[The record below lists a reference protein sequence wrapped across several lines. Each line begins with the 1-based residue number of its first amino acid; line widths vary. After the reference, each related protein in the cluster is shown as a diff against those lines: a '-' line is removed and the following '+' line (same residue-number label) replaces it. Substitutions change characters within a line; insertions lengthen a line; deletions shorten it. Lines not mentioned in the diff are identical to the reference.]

1 MKKLLGIVVLGLL
14 LSTNAYA
21 GTLTYV
27 CDFRG
32 TPDQAVYEIKGNQV
46 YEDGNLLETTFLKID
61 SQSVEFRHTYESYDP
76 LSHTWGYEAIAT
88 PCRPEPFLLPRGKVT
103 GGSSAINGQAP
114 AASITS

>member
-76 LSHTWGYEAIAT
+76 LREVQRVNVNVHHKVN
-88 PCRPEPFLLPRGKVT
+88 LVT
-103 GGSSAINGQAP
+103 GVGFSIYKRGNKSGQ
-114 AASITS
+114 SDRLKCEKI